1 MPRASNAVG
10 TEGFVNGMITCIEEF
25 ITLILFIVLIPS
37 YGLLNIQLKLGLF
50 SNEITNYS
58 NANPTMTGDCGV
70 FNFSA
75 LVTGSFWKTFYTVQ
89 NENTRF
95 QISPAWA

>member
-25 ITLILFIVLIPS
+25 ITLFIVLIPS
-37 YGLLNIQLKLGLF
+37 DGLLNIQLKLGLF
-50 SNEITNYS
+50 SNEITDYS

-75 LVTGSFWKTFYTVQ
+75 LVTGSF
-89 NENTRF
+89 
-95 QISPAWA
+95 